1 MDTLPTPNDERV
13 RLVHVPGEQMAVLR
27 FPGVANPSTVAERTG
42 ELLKTLR
49 DNKIEVAGE
58 PLTWFYDP
66 PWTIPFR
73 RRNEVAVSVAST
85 G

>member
-1 MDTLPTPNDERV
+1 M
-13 RLVHVPGEQMAVLR
+13 LR
-27 FPGVANPSTVAERTG
+27 FAGVANTEAVAARTE

-49 DNKIEVAGE
+49 DNDIDPAGE

-73 RRNEVAVSVAST
+73 RRNEVVVSLGAV
-85 G
+85 